1 MGPLVR
7 LVSLLLVLGTW
18 FALSDA
24 NSRFSTA
31 DTQTTARA
39 DAVSTR

>member
-1 MGPLVR
+1 MGPIVR

-24 NSRFSTA
+24 KSRFNTA
-31 DTQTTARA
+31 DIQTTVQA